1 MISSA
6 ALCPLELAS
15 RVTSL
20 DESYNIL
27 SSLNPLCPGL
37 LYRCYCMHILFL
49 VAIVLMQGG
58 REKIVLAMRLD
69 TLIFLL
75 NILLL
80 HGW

>member
-1 MISSA
+1 MISSP
-6 ALCPLELAS
+6 ALYLLELAS

-20 DESYNIL
+20 DESNNTL
-27 SSLNPLCPGL
+27 SFLNLLCPGL
-37 LYRCYCMHILFL
+37 LYRCYCMHISFL
-49 VAIVLMQGG
+49 VLMQEG
-58 REKIVLAMRLD
+58 REKIVLDRRLD